1 MVDIYKILVS
11 IDEFNF
17 VLDKIRL
24 KVDGNIPLALETLKL
39 CNVEFEKLN
48 IDFIDIRILK
58 NYILYPSST
67 DIQLLKSNGVTIS
80 RQDILNNKFIFIV
93 DINHNRSISL
103 KRKLILNDIIYL
115 NS

>member
-1 MVDIYKILVS
+1 MIDIYKILVS
-11 IDEFNF
+11 VDEFNF
-17 VLDKIRL
+17 VFDKIRL
-24 KVDGNIPLALETLKL
+24 KVDGDIPLALETLKL

-48 IDFIDIRILK
+48 IDVIDMRILK

-67 DIQLLKSNGVTIS
+67 DAQLLKSNGVTVS
-80 RQDILNNKFIFIV
+80 RRDVINNQFIFIV
-93 DINHNRSISL
+93 DINHYRSLSL